1 MRHKGSLRSKISC
14 SYDNVSRSTDSR
26 DLQGGQIARSIAL
39 VSALRLSWGTMNPLW
54 ATVGAVAGLIAGAA
68 LRNPVF
74 RLAVQ
79 PGAPDRT
86 ACQRCAAPLPHW
98 PAIRCRRCGASLGR
112 PAVLEFA
119 SALVLALLLGRYGG
133 RPETLA
139 FAYLGVVG
147 VALAATDVIAQRL
160 PDRLTLTAIP
170 VLILL
175 LAIAA
180 VADGQ
185 AGRLV
190 RSLLGGLAMAG
201 IFLLLAVIRPGQ
213 LGGGDIKLA
222 GLLGIALGWLGW
234 TTLIGST
241 ALGFVL
247 GGIGGLVL
255 VALRKATMRSQIS
268 FGPFLLSGALIGML
282 AIGSPGR

>member
-1 MRHKGSLRSKISC
+1 
-14 SYDNVSRSTDSR
+14 
-26 DLQGGQIARSIAL
+26 
-39 VSALRLSWGTMNPLW
+39 MNPLW

-74 RLAVQ
+74 RLAVP

-86 ACQRCAAPLPHW
+86 ACQRCAAPLRRW

-119 SALVLALLLGRYGG
+119 TAIVLALLLGRFGG

-139 FAYLGVVG
+139 FAYLGAIG
-147 VALAATDVIAQRL
+147 VALAATDVAAQRL

-170 VLILL
+170 VLLALL
-175 LAIAA
+175 SVAAI
-180 VADGQ
+180 ADGQ
-185 AGRLV
+185 AGRLL
-190 RSLLGGLAMAG
+190 RSLLGGLAMAAA
-201 IFLLLAVIRPGQ
+201 FLLLALIRPGQ

-234 TTLIGST
+234 TTLLGST

-247 GGIGGLVL
+247 GGLGGLVL

-282 AIGSPGR
+282 ALGSPGR